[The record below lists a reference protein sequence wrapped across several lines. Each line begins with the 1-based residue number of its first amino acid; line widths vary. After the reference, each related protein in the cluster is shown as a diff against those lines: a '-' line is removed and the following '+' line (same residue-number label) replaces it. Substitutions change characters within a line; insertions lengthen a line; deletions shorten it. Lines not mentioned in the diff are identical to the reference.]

1 MEIFKE
7 EIKAKHEAAEAL
19 KAKQKEKAKLTG
31 IPVDYNPNFNA
42 QAISDQGDPHSTN
55 IFIASLSNRCT
66 EEDVTHYFGRFGPL
80 VSVKIMYP
88 RTQEEKFKD
97 RNCAFVAYC
106 CRNDAERAMSKLQ
119 NNDFKGVDLKLGW
132 GKAVP
137 NIQLQSPLYV
147 PDRLKWLLTPPKQ
160 SNLPLNAQPP
170 PDLINSQSEE
180 ELHKCTVRVV
190 IPNDAA
196 LTRLINR
203 TVEFVIK
210 QGPMFEAMLMDKES
224 NNPMFQFL
232 YDYQCPAHSY
242 YRWRLY
248 SILNGESFTFW
259 RTNRFKL
266 YLDGP
271 WWKPPILP
279 FIQHGMPD
287 SDEDDF
293 DVHEQAESK
302 PGFAPIGANSVTLNT
317 VTPVRDLVGDLM
329 ALCIDQVDHAQEIT
343 DAILEAVLVDECTLD
358 QRLGRIFLIS
368 DILYNGSAAP
378 KASRYRILFDQHLET
393 IFEKLHVVQ
402 KEIKTAFVAD
412 QFKNRIKTLFQAW
425 TAWSL
430 FTNETLIKLHNI
442 FNGIEEEKNES
453 NGSSDSDVDGK
464 EIDEK
469 RARVS
474 SEEHREQEASSDEDE
489 VDGVPLDGE
498 PLEQPTCETSWGV
511 GSGFVASKWEV
522 VDDDDVKNEAV
533 TSAEI
538 FAETKKMEQEKK
550 RNNDYE
556 DKKEAKPEYLQSDAW
571 RKAIR
576 DIEVKVIEY
585 CEQLKVLDDSVQAE
599 AYRSGLITKLSE
611 KFKDDPSIWE
621 DSPRSS
627 PTAKKSKKD
636 RRDGEKQKRK
646 KRSRS
651 RDRRKRSRSRSRERR
666 RKRR

>member
-1 MEIFKE
+1 
-7 EIKAKHEAAEAL
+7 
-19 KAKQKEKAKLTG
+19 
-31 IPVDYNPNFNA
+31 
-42 QAISDQGDPHSTN
+42 
-55 IFIASLSNRCT
+55 
-66 EEDVTHYFGRFGPL
+66 
-80 VSVKIMYP
+80 
-88 RTQEEKFKD
+88 
-97 RNCAFVAYC
+97 
-106 CRNDAERAMSKLQ
+106 
-119 NNDFKGVDLKLGW
+119 
-132 GKAVP
+132 
-137 NIQLQSPLYV
+137 
-147 PDRLKWLLTPPKQ
+147 
-160 SNLPLNAQPP
+160 
-170 PDLINSQSEE
+170 
-180 ELHKCTVRVV
+180 
-190 IPNDAA
+190 
-196 LTRLINR
+196 
-203 TVEFVIK
+203 
-210 QGPMFEAMLMDKES
+210 
-224 NNPMFQFL
+224 
-232 YDYQCPAHSY
+232 
-242 YRWRLY
+242 
-248 SILNGESFTFW
+248 
-259 RTNRFKL
+259 
-266 YLDGP
+266 
-271 WWKPPILP
+271 
-279 FIQHGMPD
+279 
-287 SDEDDF
+287 
-293 DVHEQAESK
+293 
-302 PGFAPIGANSVTLNT
+302 
-317 VTPVRDLVGDLM
+317 M

-498 PLEQPTCETSWGV
+498 PLEQASTASEPPNNSAHNPSQPAKPAGV

-576 DIEVKVIEY
+576 DIEVKVFTTFINIIFLFFY
-585 CEQLKVLDDSVQAE
+585 FHKSLLD
-599 AYRSGLITKLSE
+599 
-611 KFKDDPSIWE
+611 
-621 DSPRSS
+621 
-627 PTAKKSKKD
+627 
-636 RRDGEKQKRK
+636 
-646 KRSRS
+646 
-651 RDRRKRSRSRSRERR
+651 
-666 RKRR
+666 

>member
-1 MEIFKE
+1 M
-7 EIKAKHEAAEAL
+7 
-19 KAKQKEKAKLTG
+19 G
-31 IPVDYNPNFNA
+31 
-42 QAISDQGDPHSTN
+42 
-55 IFIASLSNRCT
+55 
-66 EEDVTHYFGRFGPL
+66 
-80 VSVKIMYP
+80 
-88 RTQEEKFKD
+88 
-97 RNCAFVAYC
+97 
-106 CRNDAERAMSKLQ
+106 
-119 NNDFKGVDLKLGW
+119 
-132 GKAVP
+132 
-137 NIQLQSPLYV
+137 
-147 PDRLKWLLTPPKQ
+147 
-160 SNLPLNAQPP
+160 
-170 PDLINSQSEE
+170 
-180 ELHKCTVRVV
+180 
-190 IPNDAA
+190 
-196 LTRLINR
+196 
-203 TVEFVIK
+203 
-210 QGPMFEAMLMDKES
+210 
-224 NNPMFQFL
+224 
-232 YDYQCPAHSY
+232 
-242 YRWRLY
+242 
-248 SILNGESFTFW
+248 TFW

-293 DVHEQAESK
+293 DVREAAENK
-302 PGFAPIGANSVTLNT
+302 PGFAPIGSNAVSQFDDEPRAGFGAVKEPEIAVKSDWEPRSDSKDNYESDKSSSMSSVYRNEFDSALNT
-317 VTPVRDLVGDLM
+317 VTPVRDLVGDQM

-378 KASRYRILFDQHLET
+378 KASRDRNLFDQHLEK

-442 FNGIEEEKNES
+442 FNGIEDEKDES
-453 NGSSDSDVDGK
+453 NGTSDSDVDGK

-474 SEEHREQEASSDEDE
+474 SDGQEQDDSSDEDE
-489 VDGVPLDGE
+489 VDGVPLDGV
-498 PLEQPTCETSWGV
+498 PLEQASSASEPLKTGKAAPNSNPSQSAKPAGV

-538 FAETKKMEQEKK
+538 FADTKKMEQEKK
-550 RNNDYE
+550 RNEDYE

-576 DIEVKVIEY
+576 DIEDKVMEY

-627 PTAKKSKKD
+627 PTAKKSKKE